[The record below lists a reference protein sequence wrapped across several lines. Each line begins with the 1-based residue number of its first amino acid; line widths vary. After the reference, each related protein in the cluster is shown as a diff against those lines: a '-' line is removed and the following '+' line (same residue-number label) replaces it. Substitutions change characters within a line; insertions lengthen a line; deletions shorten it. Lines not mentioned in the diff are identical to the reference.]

1 MAALRDL
8 PAAQRDVVVMRIV
21 LGLSAEETAQHLSTT
36 PGAVRV
42 TQHRAPA
49 RLRRLLPPE

>member
-1 MAALRDL
+1 
-8 PAAQRDVVVMRIV
+8 MRIV